1 MLILGSI
8 RDVAEMIAIDAFMED
23 NLLPTKRISA
33 ENIECF
39 GFWGQ
44 RDDKNEPDD
53 VGNGVDE

>member
-39 GFWGQ
+39 GF
-44 RDDKNEPDD
+44 
-53 VGNGVDE
+53 